1 MFLSLFYIEG
11 NLCPGRTGHQPVL
24 TGIGIERR
32 PEIPGSTLLAAGA
45 GGLEA
50 IRVFASFLART

>member
-11 NLCPGRTGHQPVL
+11 NLCPGRSGHQPVL
-24 TGIGIERR
+24 TGMGIECRS
-32 PEIPGSTLLAAGA
+32 EILGCTLLAPGA